1 MADKTGVPSG
11 ADNDSPLTQ
20 AVAGLKRHLT
30 VLLGFSCFL
39 NLLILTGPLYMLQ
52 VYDRVLVSRNEPTL
66 VYLTLLAVAALLVL
80 AALDVVRSRIL
91 VRLSN
96 KFSQTVTP
104 ELFRLIL
111 GRARTANG
119 LRDLET
125 VRNFLTGSSMVTL
138 FDVPWAP
145 LFLAFVYLLH
155 PYLGHVALTGA
166 ILLFGLA
173 VWNERRTCGLLA
185 KAGEHQRKATDFT
198 ELSAR
203 NSEAINAMGM
213 LDNLQQ
219 RWLGDQRAALA
230 FQAIA
235 SDRAGT
241 LVSAAKFVRF
251 TLQVAILG
259 TGAWLAIQDIIS
271 PGAMIAASIVMS
283 RALAPVE
290 SSISSWQGLQ
300 GAKRAYARL
309 QEAFEH
315 YEAGTPMSLPE
326 PNGQIGFENVYAR
339 PPGSEAPIIKAF
351 SFAIEAGDSVGI
363 TGPSGAGK
371 SSLVK
376 LMTGIWLPESGSVR
390 LDGAEFLNWNRAQ
403 LGRYIGYLPQD
414 IELFPGTVADNIAR
428 FGEAD
433 PEKVVTAAKLVGGH
447 SMILDLP
454 KAYDTLIGPGGANL
468 SGGQR
473 QRIGLARA
481 LYDLPK
487 LIVLDEPTSNLDAE
501 GESSVRTLIGWLK
514 KQKITCVV
522 IAHKP
527 TVIGGVDKLMVIQKG
542 VLSQFGPLDEV
553 LPGITRQVP
562 TEKTTVPASGAAG
575 SGILGS
581 NVEARIPVKNGRVK
595 LTAAD
600 TRVSANE
607 NQGKQ

>member
-1 MADKTGVPSG
+1 MADKAGVPSG

-20 AVAGLKRHLT
+20 AVAGLKRHLK

-66 VYLTLLAVAALLVL
+66 IYLTLLAVAALLVL

-96 KFSQTVTP
+96 NFSQTVTP

-173 VWNERRTCGLLA
+173 VWNERRTRGLLA

-219 RWLGDQRAALA
+219 RWSGDQRAALA

-259 TGAWLAIQDIIS
+259 AGAWLAIQDIIS

-300 GAKRAYARL
+300 GAKRAYVRL
-309 QEAFEH
+309 QEAFED
-315 YEAGTPMSLPE
+315 YKAGSPMPLPE
-326 PNGQIGFENVYAR
+326 PKGQISFVNVYAR
-339 PPGSEAPIIKAF
+339 APAAEMPIIKAV
-351 SFAIEAGDSVGI
+351 SFAIDEGDSIGI

-376 LMTGIWLPESGSVR
+376 LMTGIWFPEAGSVR
-390 LDGAEFLNWNRAQ
+390 LDGAEFRNWDRTQ

-428 FGEAD
+428 FGDAD
-433 PEKVVTAAKLVGGH
+433 PEKVVAAAQLVGAH
-447 SMILDLP
+447 TMILDLP
-454 KAYDTLIGPGGANL
+454 EAYDTVIGPGGANL

-501 GESSVRTLIGWLK
+501 GESAVRTLIGWLK
-514 KQKITCVV
+514 KQKVTCVV

-527 TVIGGVDKLMVIQKG
+527 AVIGGVDKLMVIQKG
-542 VLSQFGPLDEV
+542 TLSQFGPLDEV

-562 TEKTTVPASGAAG
+562 AEKTTVPASGVAG
-575 SGILGS
+575 SGIHGS
-581 NVEARIPVKNGRVK
+581 NVEARIPVKSGRVK

-600 TRVSANE
+600 TRASANV